1 VVAILVIVTPGQDTA
16 LTIRNSLAGGRP
28 AGLATAAGVAL
39 GQAIWTLLS
48 SVGVV
53 ALLVAFEPG
62 FTALRYIGAAYLCFL
77 GVQALWAA
85 MRSRPGVAS
94 IETPKSVTLRPA
106 VAFRR
111 GLISNLSNPKMVA
124 FFPSLLPQF
133 IPPDHS
139 APWLLPLLGLAFSA
153 MTLLWLSGYT
163 LVVVRIGHYL
173 QRSGVKR
180 AMEGVLGVV
189 LIGLG
194 ARLALDRR

>member
-1 VVAILVIVTPGQDTA
+1 M
-16 LTIRNSLAGGRP
+16 AGGRR

-39 GQAIWTLLS
+39 GQATWTLLTS
-48 SVGVV
+48 AGVV

-62 FTALRYIGAAYLCFL
+62 FTALRLIGGAYLCVL

-85 MRSRPGVAS
+85 
-94 IETPKSVTLRPA
+94 LRPRDGTGSIA
-106 VAFRR
+106 PQKSAPLRPMIAFRR

-133 IPPDHS
+133 IPADHS
-139 APWLLPLLGLAFSA
+139 APWLLPLLGVVFSA

-163 LVVVRIGHYL
+163 LVIVRIGHYL
-173 QRSGVKR
+173 QRSVIRR
-180 AMEGVLGVV
+180 AMEGVLGAV

-194 ARLALDRR
+194 ARLALERR